1 MISPVTIT
9 KDVSTGLI
17 LFKDGNG
24 FIMASCKETNV
35 IAPITFKSNTKTVG
49 IRAFTGAPT
58 QSDKDAIRY
67 DVIDFTID
75 NLTSVVVAS
84 TVYSFTPPQSIPVQY
99 DNPTYVTAFNSVYT
113 RMVTTVFRSCCPT
126 VVNVT
131 GEAVLFYATY
141 ADLPVTGLPDI
152 LYVVEDGSG
161 AFIWNSTDSTYDP
174 VYYPHATLTTFAYS
188 NFV

>member
-17 LFKDGNG
+17 LYKDGNG
-24 FIMASCKETNV
+24 YIMASCKETNV
-35 IAPITFKSNTKTVG
+35 IAPINTVPNTNQKG
-49 IRAFTGAPT
+49 IRVFTGAPI
-58 QSDKDAIRY
+58 QPEGAAIRY

-84 TVYSFTPPQSIPVQY
+84 TVYSFTPPQSAQPLF